1 MLGKFLFSN
10 KNNNI
15 SQQLREIK
23 SVLRPNYSPANILY
37 IKEGAASR
45 KQAAYTVCFPF
56 KAQTRPALK
65 N

>member
-37 IKEGAASR
+37 IKEAAASR
-45 KQAAYTVCFPF
+45 KQAA
-56 KAQTRPALK
+56 
-65 N
+65 